1 MSKKYSFEFKKKC
14 IEMYYKGSYP
24 ETPEGLCKKTFH
36 REIRCW
42 VMSYEIHGDEAFLYG
57 SSRREWTAEDKLELV
72 KLALTGEP
80 YRVIARNA
88 GIHHSTLSEWVQR
101 YKMKGYQGLMS
112 KREKR
117 LTEDALMKKEVTS
130 EPIKETER
138 EELIRLRAEVKELK
152 LEIEIIKK
160 FNALMEREEAAAIK
174 ARKQHL

>member
-42 VMSYEIHGDEAFLYG
+42 VMSYEIQGDEAFLYG

-88 GIHHSTLSEWVQR
+88 GIHHSTLNNSVYVQ
-101 YKMKGYQGLMS
+101 
-112 KREKR
+112 KRQLLRQQHNGNLLCKTQDR
-117 LTEDALMKKEVTS
+117 NVLRR
-130 EPIKETER
+130 R
-138 EELIRLRAEVKELK
+138 EEI
-152 LEIEIIKK
+152 
-160 FNALMEREEAAAIK
+160 
-174 ARKQHL
+174 